1 MIPPSNTML
10 KLVLI
15 LSVINLAIFQENLFT
30 EKAIF
35 SAFVWY
41 LLIFVPRYI
50 LNKLQIMIIYSYFIT
65 CTRTYI
71 FKSEL

>member
-1 MIPPSNTML
+1 ML

-35 SAFVWY
+35 SASVWY